1 MRDELC
7 RKGTEVQA
15 MRRLLGKS
23 CSNLAKN
30 TELSLPRVKAANGIR
45 SFAADGK
52 VSFNDFILESNEQG
66 RIGWKANSKKDRGMW
81 GNGAFLHP
89 LVDME
94 QVQLAVQDIT
104 DHYYDHKM
112 LHSMHV
118 YVMES
123 VKVYGMFKTRMYR
136 SY

>member
-1 MRDELC
+1 
-7 RKGTEVQA
+7 
-15 MRRLLGKS
+15 
-23 CSNLAKN
+23 
-30 TELSLPRVKAANGIR
+30 
-45 SFAADGK
+45 
-52 VSFNDFILESNEQG
+52 
-66 RIGWKANSKKDRGMW
+66 MW
-81 GNGAFLHP
+81 GIGAFLHP

-94 QVQLAVQDIT
+94 QVKLAVQDIT
-104 DHYYDHKM
+104 DHYNDHKM